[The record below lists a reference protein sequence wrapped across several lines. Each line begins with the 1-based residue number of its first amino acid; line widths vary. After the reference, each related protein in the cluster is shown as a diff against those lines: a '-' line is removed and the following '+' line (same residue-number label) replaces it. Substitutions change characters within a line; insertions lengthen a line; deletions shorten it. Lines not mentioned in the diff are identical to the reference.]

1 MKRTRISVL
10 LVLAFILSLFFT
22 FSAIADSAPSI
33 TSSGVSLRIPEEGIK
48 GGLRF
53 KMTVEKPLPEGV
65 EITEQGTIIAPLY
78 VIGNQSGSGKTAW
91 KADLTLDSEKILKVV
106 KTENRYYE
114 YENSFYSY
122 TAVLTDI
129 PVFNYKTPMVARGY
143 VTYTVDGADAR
154 TVYSDA
160 IIYDVYSLAKKVNTS
175 AVEEYITDFDAYLS
189 KEDDADSLITI
200 TAPAENE
207 VVYPYISAAKNY
219 LEFLENYTG
228 DAETGKEVGDLDS
241 SGTAHYYLVQSNWSR
256 QFYKAIDI
264 KWTSS
269 YENVRSFTVVYATK
283 PDFSDAKYAYA
294 EAGATSVSLYN
305 LFKGTTYYV
314 KVIANITDGTSHSAI
329 STFKTTDLGPRP
341 IKIDGGYNGRDIGG
355 YETPEGTTLQGLIYR
370 GGQLNG
376 TYNYGSTTINVDITD
391 YGKYTAKNELG
402 IKLDIDLRSETE
414 DSVMG
419 ITESPIPG
427 ARLEF
432 MPTGAYSLP
441 TASESYKKIFKA
453 FSNINN
459 YPIYFHCQGGA
470 DRTGTLAYLLNA
482 LLGVDEMDL
491 RRDYEFTTFS
501 LYGWRA
507 IDHTSYFAKK
517 DNALLTALN
526 SYEGDTLSA
535 KVETWLTTKIGI
547 TDEEIANIKSIML
560 TGAPKTENVTFPT
573 EVKYSEVYSLDIIST
588 KLLSELR
595 AVYVGG
601 KEVPYEI
608 SGGTVSVAIK
618 DFPESVIDG
627 EVTAKLVF
635 EDEEFEGTFT
645 YDSTRTITAPELVSA
660 AFDSEVKVTVNAVVS
675 DVTALYFNDIKV
687 DFTSGDTYVT
697 VTSIPASLASG
708 TVTVKAV
715 LQDGTE
721 LTDTFTYDSTR
732 TITAPELVSA
742 AFDSEVKVTVNAV
755 VSDVTA
761 LYFNDIKVDFTS
773 GDTYVTVTSIPAS
786 LASGTVTVKAVLQD
800 GTELTDTFIY
810 DSSTEVTDVADYLN
824 YNGETTITLD
834 ADNTKVSSSAI
845 GYGKWVKIHMEAVNA
860 TNGDIR
866 VAYGSYGTILRSN
879 ETRYARLSAS
889 GTSIGE
895 YKRNLGHSQIQK
907 SDFDTGDPYDYYI
920 RVDLASSTEALVST
934 KKINRTTSTVAGQHS
949 YVITRLT
956 SDEITSENAGITFQI
971 GNVSTDGT
979 SSLTIYGGK
988 AVPAS
993 ATFPATLSQSLDK
1006 SLEITATGEVT
1017 AVYLGDTSVPFT
1029 ATDTGVSVALSDIP
1043 ESLASGTV
1051 AGKVVFESGEE
1062 IEGTFEYDATPLVMI
1077 ADILDFGDSDTITLN
1092 ATLGNTVQSTQSVGY
1107 GKWIRMH
1114 MVAVNGSSGDIKV
1127 FVGSYGVQL
1136 RGGATRYYTLN
1147 TSGTASEKARPSGQ
1161 TGISQGHYV
1170 ASQPWYF
1177 DIKVDLIN
1185 DTQATV
1191 TVRRVVRET
1200 LGLVAEQSY
1209 TVTRLTSGEYGE
1221 PNAPLTIKIGTSDT
1235 TSLVL
1240 YKD

>member
-721 LTDTFTYDSTR
+721 LTDTF
-732 TITAPELVSA
+732 
-742 AFDSEVKVTVNAV
+742 
-755 VSDVTA
+755 
-761 LYFNDIKVDFTS
+761 
-773 GDTYVTVTSIPAS
+773 
-786 LASGTVTVKAVLQD
+786 
-800 GTELTDTFIY
+800 IY